1 MSDAAGKF
9 ALSGRLRV
17 AVQAADL
24 LRRSALSRVVAE
36 AGHIVVA
43 AQDAADVVLADGDC
57 APGETRAVVT
67 LGGAD
72 YDLPGVLSRHA
83 GASQID
89 AAIRAVSAGLIV
101 RSPDVTDAGFGAMH
115 ETDGHALLTP
125 REVDVLAAL
134 AEGMTNKAIARRLN
148 ISLHTVKFHVE
159 SLFRKLGA
167 RTRTEA
173 VAKAS
178 ERRRYETI
186 TL

>member
-1 MSDAAGKF
+1 MGQ
-9 ALSGRLRV
+9 LRV
-17 AVQAADL
+17 AVYAVDL
-24 LRRSALSRVVAE
+24 LRRTTLSQVVAE
-36 AGHIVVA
+36 AGHVVVGA
-43 AQDAADVVLADGDC
+43 KDAADVVLADRDC
-57 APGETRAVVT
+57 PPGETRPVVL

-72 YDLPGVLSRHA
+72 HDLPGVLSRDA
-83 GASQID
+83 DASQID
-89 AAIRAVSAGLIV
+89 AAIRAVAAGLVV
-101 RSPDVTDAGFGAMH
+101 RLPEAMDSGFGAMR
-115 ETDGHALLTP
+115 ETDAHALLTP
-125 REVDVLAAL
+125 RELEVLAAL

>member
-1 MSDAAGKF
+1 MRDAAGKLTP
-9 ALSGRLRV
+9 AGRLRV
-17 AVQAADL
+17 AVYAADL
-24 LRRSALSRVVAE
+24 LRRTGLSKVVAE
-36 AGHIVVA
+36 TGHLVVSVE
-43 AQDAADVVLADGDC
+43 DAADVVLADGDRP
-57 APGETRAVVT
+57 PGETRPVVT
-67 LGGAD
+67 LGGID
-72 YDLPGVLSRHA
+72 HDLPGVLSRHA
-83 GASQID
+83 DASQID

-101 RSPDVTDAGFGAMH
+101 RSPDAMEAGFAAMR

-125 REVDVLAAL
+125 RELEVLATL

-148 ISLHTVKFHVE
+148 ISLHTVKFHIE